1 MGFVNA
7 KNKVPE
13 YQRFY
18 QAQYRNHVRLWKIDR
33 KAHTGR
39 DTIAQHPRSKFM
51 ITPFLI
57 TLWGTLGLSVW
68 GLGRK
73 AAGYNSYWGKE

>member
-18 QAQYRNHVRLWKIDR
+18 QAQYRNHVRLWKI
-33 KAHTGR
+33 
-39 DTIAQHPRSKFM
+39 HPRSKFM